1 MSDDDKSFFEYT
13 EFASDS
19 GSKDS
24 EAVIQERQD
33 PEIAYAHI
41 CKIAGTINA
50 GLDAVPEE
58 QRNTAEVYAVV
69 DLFRA
74 TMQYIEEFGSYLR
87 CLILDKDSF
96 INEIIRTSSGDIR
109 PLFEAFIQD
118 EFDEYLQEH
127 DVEDDPDEGLS
138 SVFGYKAVQKGMIS
152 FSEEELEDAP
162 LDVDLEDV
170 VLRST
175 EEGVVPEGVEMD
187 ELVSDSVENVR
198 NKLKDIALFYLN
210 FREAYNAVKHGNRV
224 SVGNNTRFEL
234 ENDEMLDDRIVL
246 DDAIVEFL
254 CKNSDPESDG
264 EPYLLTIPRSILE
277 EKSLDVVENV
287 YTLYTQ
293 SYDVATLED
302 GDEIN
307 LSFWKS
313 TGSSGES
320 QNDLIQISNPDSR
333 IILPRSVVPKVIE
346 DLKIPDETKIEW
358 TGDWSLSGN
367 TLEFEVQYETEP
379 TPEYPIH
386 VELVW
391 EQTDHDIHEFGEG
404 QFNFNVSTEDLSVRQ
419 YLELLEI
426 KERDN
431 IRTVEFEFPG
441 SDETYQQRVEED
453 FEGIDVPEPANPEFF
468 EFVKRIGLATD
479 TRIPYPEHISEKHWE
494 VYEEYSRCD
503 WDSETAE
510 EILSEL
516 RECGEEVLRSYVV
529 SAVWEDESSS
539 VDVDEDEPAHV
550 EELRVLRGIL
560 NVGEDPESDEVE
572 RFPGDEYRTYP
583 AGSEYSSE
591 ELLDKLKEDYGG
603 TFSELQGSDVDSEEA
618 ESEFSHRIRFGEESL
633 WGTID
638 QHIID
643 IFPAPEQSS

>member
-1 MSDDDKSFFEYT
+1 MSDDDRSFFEYT

-19 GSKDS
+19 GSKDP

-41 CKIAGTINA
+41 CKIAGTVNA
-50 GLDAVPEE
+50 GLDSVPEE
-58 QRNTAEVYAVV
+58 QQDTAEVYAVV

-87 CLILDKDSF
+87 YLILDKDSF

-109 PLFEAFIQD
+109 PLFEAFIEA
-118 EFDEYLQEH
+118 EFDDYLQEQ
-127 DVEDDPDEGLS
+127 DVDDDPDEVLS
-138 SVFGYKAVQKGMIS
+138 SVFGYEAVQKGMIS

-162 LDVDLEDV
+162 PDVDLEDV
-170 VLRST
+170 ILRST
-175 EEGVVPEGVEMD
+175 EEGVVPEAVEMD

-224 SVGNNTRFEL
+224 TVGDNTRFEL
-234 ENDEMLDDRIVL
+234 ENDETLDDRIVL

-254 CKNSDPESDG
+254 CKNSDPEGDG

-293 SYDVATLED
+293 AYEVATLEG

-333 IILPRSVVPKVIE
+333 IILPRIVVPKVIE
-346 DLKIPDETKIEW
+346 DLKIPDETEIEW
-358 TGDWSLSGN
+358 TGDWSLSGD
-367 TLEFEVQYETEP
+367 TLEFEVQYKKEP

-386 VELVW
+386 VKLVW
-391 EQTDHDIHEFGEG
+391 EQTDHDIHQFGEG
-404 QFNFNVSTEDLSVRQ
+404 QFNFNVSTDDLSVRQ

-426 KERDN
+426 KGRDN
-431 IRTVEFEFPG
+431 IQTVEFEFPG
-441 SDETYQQRVEED
+441 SDETYQQRVEDD
-453 FEGIDVPEPANPEFF
+453 FEGIDVPEPPLLKPCWLLPETFLRR
-468 EFVKRIGLATD
+468 V
-479 TRIPYPEHISEKHWE
+479 
-494 VYEEYSRCD
+494 
-503 WDSETAE
+503 ETAAKRC
-510 EILSEL
+510 LSI
-516 RECGEEVLRSYVV
+516 GH
-529 SAVWEDESSS
+529 AAPIKFGQH
-539 VDVDEDEPAHV
+539 PAKQPCAY
-550 EELRVLRGIL
+550 RG
-560 NVGEDPESDEVE
+560 
-572 RFPGDEYRTYP
+572 
-583 AGSEYSSE
+583 
-591 ELLDKLKEDYGG
+591 
-603 TFSELQGSDVDSEEA
+603 
-618 ESEFSHRIRFGEESL
+618 HR
-633 WGTID
+633 
-638 QHIID
+638 H
-643 IFPAPEQSS
+643 A